1 MNMFGFEKVGNIFF
15 EYGPIIFDKMIQFSR
30 PVVCINDSACCC
42 YLHLKVKHFNRVK
55 WFQ

>member
-15 EYGPIIFDKMIQFSR
+15 EYGPIIFDKMIQFSS